1 MYNNS
6 NSNNPYGVLGTLGG
20 VGLQGGAR
28 NSVFSQVLG
37 LLGFSFLF
45 TAAGAVLG
53 TNLGRGAF
61 FPALILSFVALF
73 GLMFAKERAPLNLIL
88 LYTFATLE
96 GVTLGLL
103 LQTYIAAGLGGIVID
118 AAATTA
124 SITLAAGAYGA
135 TTQRNLTGLGSI
147 LFIGLIGVI
156 VASILGIFIH
166 LAFLHLII
174 SMAAAVIFTGF
185 LVFDFNRVA
194 NTPRASQ
201 GTAILMAVS
210 IYLDIYN
217 LFLNLLFILQSLSGN
232 SRD

>member
-6 NSNNPYGVLGTLGG
+6 NSTNPYGVLGTLSG

-28 NSVFSQVLG
+28 NSVLSRVLG

-45 TAAGAVLG
+45 TAGGAALG

-88 LYTFATLE
+88 LYVFATLE

-103 LQTYIAAGLGGIVID
+103 LQSYIAAGLGGIVID

-166 LAFLHLII
+166 LAFLHLMI
-174 SMAAAVIFTGF
+174 SMVAAVIFTGF
-185 LVFDFNRVA
+185 LVYDFNRVA
-194 NTPRASQ
+194 NTPQASQ
-201 GTAILMAVS
+201 GNVILMTVS